1 MVTLP
6 LLLAGGATVVQTPL
20 WLDLLTVALAGV
32 TGALLGVSLRFDIVG
47 VTALAFLTGLG
58 GGIIRDLLLG
68 QVPVAIR
75 GNNYVI
81 AAVAAAGVGFFFAR
95 WVRRFDWVLTWMD
108 AASLGLFGVIGTSKA
123 LANGISAAPAILVG
137 LVTAVGGG
145 ALRDVFTGQPPEIFR
160 PGQLRALA
168 VLGGV
173 LVFVGLDRLEV
184 SLGFSTGVAMIV
196 TFGLR
201 MAALKLGWTT
211 PTAIDAPRVARQQAR
226 LHARRLN
233 RLRGRERGGRD
244 DRGGDR

>member
-1 MVTLP
+1 MIALIA
-6 LLLAGGATVVQTPL
+6 AGAPVVQTPL

-32 TGALLGVSLRFDIVG
+32 TGALMGVSLRFDIVG

-81 AAVAAAGVGFFFAR
+81 TAVAAAAVGFFFAR
-95 WVRRFDWVLTWMD
+95 WVQRFGWVLTWFD

-137 LVTAVGGG
+137 IVTAVGGG
-145 ALRDVFTGQPPEIFR
+145 ALRDVFTGQPPEIFK

-173 LVFVGLDRLEV
+173 LVYVGLDRLDVRLGV
-184 SLGFSTGVAMIV
+184 STAVAMLV
-196 TFGLR
+196 TFALR
-201 MAALKLGWTT
+201 MGALKLGWTT
-211 PTAIDAPRVARQQAR
+211 PTAIDAPRIARRQAL
-226 LHARRLN
+226 LHARRLGL
-233 RLRGRERGGRD
+233 LRRRQRD
-244 DRGGDR
+244 SDS

>member
-1 MVTLP
+1 MS
-6 LLLAGGATVVQTPL
+6 LLVAAATPIVQTPL

-32 TGALLGVSLRFDIVG
+32 TGALMGVSLHFDIVG

-75 GNNYVI
+75 GNDFVI
-81 AAVAAAGVGFFFAR
+81 TAVAAAGVGFFFAR
-95 WVRRFDWVLTWMD
+95 WVQRFHWVLTWFD
-108 AASLGLFGVIGTSKA
+108 AASLGLFGVIGASKA
-123 LANGISAAPAILVG
+123 LANGIAVAPAVLVG
-137 LVTAVGGG
+137 IVTAVGGG

-173 LVFVGLDRLEV
+173 LVYVGLDRLDVRLGV
-184 SLGFSTGVAMIV
+184 STAISVVV
-196 TFGLR
+196 TFALR

-211 PTAIDAPRVARQQAR
+211 PTAIDAPRAARHHAKR
-226 LHARRLN
+226 LE
-233 RLRGRERGGRD
+233 RLRRGDDAPPRREKR
-244 DRGGDR
+244 

>member
-1 MVTLP
+1 MIALIA
-6 LLLAGGATVVQTPL
+6 AGAPVVQTPL

-32 TGALLGVSLRFDIVG
+32 TGALMGVSLRFDIVG

-75 GNNYVI
+75 GNDYVI
-81 AAVAAAGVGFFFAR
+81 TAVAAAAVGFFFAR
-95 WVRRFDWVLTWMD
+95 WVQRFGWVLTWFD

-137 LVTAVGGG
+137 IVTAVGGG
-145 ALRDVFTGQPPEIFR
+145 ALRDVFTGQPPEIFK

-173 LVFVGLDRLEV
+173 LVYVGLDRLDVRLGV
-184 SLGFSTGVAMIV
+184 STAVAMLV
-196 TFGLR
+196 TFALR
-201 MAALKLGWTT
+201 MGALQLGWTT
-211 PTAIDAPRVARQQAR
+211 PTAIDAPRVARRQAL
-226 LHARRLN
+226 LHARRLGL
-233 RLRGRERGGRD
+233 LRRRQRD
-244 DRGGDR
+244 SDR